1 MAREIY
7 SEVDDEIKD
16 MIEEIAP
23 FTAEFSHN
31 LVTIIDEEDLPE
43 HEKTDVTILQ
53 RYQEYKAKLAAGL
66 STIVEKEVEPE
77 EVSNDEE
84 L

>member
-1 MAREIY
+1 
-7 SEVDDEIKD
+7 

-43 HEKTDVTILQ
+43 HERLLKGEEDSTILK
-53 RYQEYKAKLAAGL
+53 RYQEHKR
-66 STIVEKEVEPE
+66 IVSSGIIPQYDLIRE
-77 EVSNDEE
+77 
-84 L
+84 